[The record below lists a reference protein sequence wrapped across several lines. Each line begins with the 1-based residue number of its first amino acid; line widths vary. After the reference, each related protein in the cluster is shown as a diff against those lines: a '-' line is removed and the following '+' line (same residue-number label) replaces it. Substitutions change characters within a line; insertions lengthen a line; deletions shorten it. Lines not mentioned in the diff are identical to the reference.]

1 MLFLFGFLPKMSNAC
16 QFEALNALFPMI
28 SGWCFWIKAGILL
41 ETRIIFQKE
50 FSCFVGQS
58 LAVFCAIYS
67 FLLCSYITTREW
79 QFSFILY
86 NKNEIVYGVSSQ
98 KRFAMSKS
106 AKVVYQI
113 SDTSCFKG
121 HTLKQIL
128 HLASVCENTIS
139 ELSLSQISALLMHI
153 YSWFWS
159 FYQFA

>member
-1 MLFLFGFLPKMSNAC
+1 
-16 QFEALNALFPMI
+16 MI

-41 ETRIIFQKE
+41 ETCIIFQKG

-67 FLLCSYITTREW
+67 FLLGSYITTREW
-79 QFSFILY
+79 QFSSILY

-113 SDTSCFKG
+113 SDTSCFKD

-139 ELSLSQISALLMHI
+139 ELSLCQISSFKSHF
-153 YSWFWS
+153 YSPFWS
-159 FYQFA
+159 VSQFA